1 MRQMSFAMTTRQ
13 MRERTKLVTR
23 RLGWWNL
30 KRGEILMAGEKSQG
44 LKKGEKVKR
53 IAPIRVLEARNERL
67 CEITAVEV
75 MLEGFQEMQVR
86 EFIAMFCQ
94 HHGIKPTRT
103 VRRIKFEF
111 V

>member
-23 RLGWWNL
+23 RLGWWDL
-30 KRGEILMAGEKSQG
+30 KRGEVLMAVEKSQG

-53 IAPIRVLEARNERL
+53 ICPIQVFDARNERL
-67 CEITAVEV
+67 CDITAVDV
-75 MLEGFQEMQVR
+75 ILEGFPEMSPA

-94 HHGIKPTRT
+94 HHGIKPRRT
-103 VRRIKFEF
+103 VRRIEF
-111 V
+111 SFV